1 MILPNDPSATSP
13 YAPHELD
20 ALRKH
25 IDSLALLADRLD
37 PLTIHPVGRGL
48 VEIHATHADRTVAMH
63 VHEEDAPLL
72 VAAPALVAALRER
85 LDATF
90 AAGVE
95 AMRREALRACAPR
108 IEQCDGCNSAIEI
121 RDAIAAMPVPRTEG
135 EAIIAAAAQAIAES
149 EAPTLTRHTW
159 PAPMIRE
166 SADEERH
173 RMHDYSACVDPDC
186 KRCKEIGTAMRE
198 LRWRTG
204 RAAQASEPVWKEI
217 DTSTTA
223 AADLPAWR
231 RFVAAAEGCRLDG
244 ARALVPVMKLAVPL
258 EVRLSQ
264 ITLAFDHRD
273 ALLRRQMMDPL
284 FAGII
289 REVGDLC
296 FGVPPIVSIAQGI
309 VPPEAP
315 TLAREDE
322 AARAAGEVR

>member
-1 MILPNDPSATSP
+1 M
-13 YAPHELD
+13 
-20 ALRKH
+20 RKH

-108 IEQCDGCNSAIEI
+108 IDQCDGCNSAIEI
-121 RDAIAAMPVPRTEG
+121 RDTIATMAVPMTEG
-135 EAIIAAAAQAIAES
+135 EAIVAAAAKAIAES

-166 SADEERH
+166 SAGEERH
-173 RMHDYSACVDPDC
+173 RLHDYSACVDPDC
-186 KRCKEIGTAMRE
+186 ERCKEIGLVVRE
-198 LRWRTG
+198 RIV
-204 RAAQASEPVWKEI
+204 AQRMAQTSEPAWKEI
-217 DTSTTA
+217 DTSTA
-223 AADLPAWR
+223 AAALPAWR

-296 FGVPPIVSIAQGI
+296 FGVPPTASIAQGI
-309 VPPEAP
+309 VPPDAP

-322 AARAAGEVR
+322 ARLP